1 MSFRPSPTVLDGVGR
16 LLAEFFS
23 SQLGADVAASFSHVA
38 DDLLRGW
45 VRTGLDQS
53 ARVRVTLWPEQLRG
67 QLEVQV
73 SFCAPGDDPPRLLAL
88 VEQLGRGAGEFS
100 YRLMPRA
107 VGSASGVRV
116 RAEGTS
122 STDVHPLAQGECIV
136 SSTLRVNLCAT
147 KVSVQALE
155 APPRAPGKVR

>member
-23 SQLGADVAASFSHVA
+23 SQLGAEVAVSFSHVA

-67 QLEVQV
+67 ALEVQV

-107 VGSASGVRV
+107 VGSAAGVLV

-122 STDVHPLAQGECIV
+122 STDVHPLAEGECVV
-136 SSTLRVNLCAT
+136 SSTLRVNLCAA
-147 KVSVQALE
+147 KVSVQAFE
-155 APPRAPGKVR
+155 APPRAPGKAR